1 MIQALQRENPTVTA
15 GGQTILDRVEAVRDR
30 TRLDPALPCI
40 TLAYAQSLDG
50 CIAEDHGV
58 PTAISNCQT
67 LVLTHYLR
75 AMHDALLV
83 GVNTVIVDDPQ
94 LTVRLA
100 PGENPTPVI
109 VDSTLR
115 MPLGSRL
122 LGQDSH
128 PIVATTGG
136 PFGSRHRALEDKG
149 VDLVSV
155 DANADGSIDLVDLFA
170 KLRVRGIRSVL
181 VEGGAKII
189 TSILAADL
197 ADQLVLT
204 IAPQFLGGVRS
215 VEPLFGRGPNRRP
228 ELTDIA
234 CETIG
239 DDLVVQGELR
249 RPAHGPK

>member
-1 MIQALQRENPTVTA
+1 VIRALQRTNPTLTA
-15 GGQTILDRVEAVRDR
+15 GGQTILDRVEAVRNR
-30 TRLDPALPCI
+30 KRLDPALPCI

-67 LVLTHYLR
+67 LVLTHHLR

-83 GVNTVIVDDPQ
+83 GVNTVIVDNPQ

-100 PGENPTPVI
+100 PGDNPIPVI
-109 VDSTLR
+109 VDSSLR
-115 MPLGSRL
+115 MPLDAQL

-128 PIVATTGG
+128 PLVATTGAS
-136 PFGSRHRALEDKG
+136 SRGRRVALEAKG
-149 VDLVSV
+149 VEVVSV
-155 DANADGSIDLVDLFA
+155 APNHDGSIDLADLFA

-189 TSILAADL
+189 TSILTADL

-228 ELTDIA
+228 ELSDIA

-239 DDLVVQGELR
+239 DDLVVQGELLR
-249 RPAHGPK
+249 SAHGPM